1 MAWNARPHVARC
13 PHDSTPWEH
22 EAPRPRRFQST
33 VHRLFFKEIPF
44 RNVLERFVIYNG
56 ALFVSLVGHLILL
69 LRLAYARASAGSTA
83 KILERVQ
90 KSADVC
96 FIVASFR
103 SCFFHNSYQTGFL
116 HIYGK
121 FEAVKM
127 YTIHV
132 ICKNT

>member
-69 LRLAYARASAGSTA
+69 LRFACARASARSTA
-83 KILERVQ
+83 KIFERVQ
-90 KSADVC
+90 KYDVY
-96 FIVASFR
+96 FIIVSFR
-103 SCFFHNSYQTGFL
+103 PCFFHNSYQTGFL
-116 HIYGK
+116 RIYGK
-121 FEAVKM
+121 FETVKM
-127 YTIHV
+127 FTIHV
-132 ICKNT
+132 ICKNI